1 MNFLKCFLLF
11 IGLSVPVADATALE
25 QHSRFGELNGRS
37 RVVFGVGFRGQ
48 TGTTSDAT
56 LGGSEHLALG
66 FSYSRWLRENLA
78 VSATMSILSPEV
90 GARIGPVAVTTNGV
104 VAALVGAR
112 LYLPDLGSSSTVK
125 PYVTGSVGPYI
136 GSGKE
141 VGTYSTKSVTVVSP
155 GAHAGAGLDIQLHR
169 SFMLGIRGGYHF
181 MSDFSR
187 PLAGRDNYSGFELG
201 VEVSWLFGEPGR

>member
-1 MNFLKCFLLF
+1 MNFIKYLLVL
-11 IGLSVPVADATALE
+11 ICIYIPVSGAAASEDA
-25 QHSRFGELNGRS
+25 SRFSELNGRS

-48 TGTTSDAT
+48 SGTTSQAT

-66 FSYSRWLRENLA
+66 FGYSHWLRENLA
-78 VSATMSILSPEV
+78 MSVTMSILSPEV
-90 GARIGPVAVTTNGV
+90 GTQIGPVAFTTNGV

-112 LYLPDLGSSSTVK
+112 LYLPGLGSSSTVK

-141 VGTYSTKSVTVVSP
+141 VGTHATKSVAFVSP
-155 GAHAGAGLDIQLHR
+155 GAHAGAGLDIQLHH
-169 SFMLGIRGGYHF
+169 SFMLGVRGGYHF
-181 MSDFSR
+181 MSDFSQ

-201 VEVSWLFGEPGR
+201 VEVSWLFGN